1 MFLNVIFHV
10 YVVPRRSCQLQHVH
24 CNYELHLSYATQI
37 LAILAVT
44 KTTYGG
50 SAEDVNM
57 SPAGLA
63 NSRILIGYA
72 QKSPRSL
79 VDIHRFSFH

>member
-1 MFLNVIFHV
+1 VNCVAINVIAFNAVAVNMFLDVIFHV

-37 LAILAVT
+37 LAILVVT

-50 SAEDVNM
+50 SE
-57 SPAGLA
+57 
-63 NSRILIGYA
+63 SRRTIY
-72 QKSPRSL
+72 P
-79 VDIHRFSFH
+79 HRFSGK